1 MRLTSRFPRK
11 TPFLLLAAL
20 VVAIAASIASPASA
34 AADDKTY
41 AIKLVRPPKVG
52 QKYTFTAEGALTR
65 HTTITANGQE
75 LGKTDDEYGIHLEG
89 TIEVLTVNKDGEEGK
104 VACTVAKCTRVS
116 PEGEAELIP
125 AGRIIT
131 ATGGKEET
139 TFTIDQGKLSD
150 EAKEAID
157 LVLRMGEEDGYNDD
171 RIYGTTKQQP
181 VGGSWDMDAKA
192 SSDEAKDDEVIFD
205 PKDVSGTMRV
215 DKAETIDGVE
225 CLRVS
230 GMTEIK
236 RLEFKAPEGLKIDK
250 GTLKAHYG
258 GAYPVD
264 VKASGPLRE
273 SMSVTQAATFKGKGD
288 KGGPDA
294 KTVVETKVQRAADVT
309 RKYLPDEKKPDEKQS
324 DEQKSDE
331 KKSENKPQDEK
342 KQEVKKDE

>member
-1 MRLTSRFPRK
+1 MRLNSRSPRQ

-20 VVAIAASIASPASA
+20 VVVAAASIAAPAS

-75 LGKTDDEYGIHLEG
+75 LGKTNDEYGIHLEG

-125 AGRIIT
+125 AGRVIT
-131 ATGGKEET
+131 ATAGKEDT

-171 RIYGTTKQQP
+171 RIYGTKKELP
-181 VGGSWDMDAKA
+181 VGGSWEMDAKA
-192 SSDEAKDDEVIFD
+192 SSDEAKDDDVIFD

-258 GAYPVD
+258 GAFPVD
-264 VKASGPLRE
+264 VKAPGPLRE
-273 SMSVTQAATFKGKGD
+273 SMSVTQTATFKGKGD

-309 RKYLPDEKKPDEKQS
+309 RKYLPDEKK
-324 DEQKSDE
+324 SDE
-331 KKSENKPQDEK
+331 KKSEEKTPEPDEK